1 MSSRKFCHRVSCLF
15 HFYHDLDLGASWS
28 EIPAAFVVLTYD
40 SLSRDSLSFFGKGRI
55 RIMIFENGSRIR
67 KRRVKRFYI
76 SKKEVRGFFALS
88 SDIFGRGN
96 VLRLDENW
104 KKWIM
109 KMKRRFR
116 LLSFIV
122 ASK

>member
-40 SLSRDSLSFFGKGRI
+40 SLSRDSLSFFGKERI
-55 RIMIFENGSRIR
+55 IFENGSRIR